1 MNPGDWWGHGFGF
14 MWLMP
19 LLFLAVLLF
28 LARGIFGQGSS
39 GGNSARSAS
48 AREILDKRFVAGEIS
63 EDEYE
68 TKKKALSDDG

>member
-1 MNPGDWWGHGFGF
+1 MNPGDWWGHGFSF
-14 MWLMP
+14 MWVMP

-28 LARGIFGQGSS
+28 LVRGIFGQGFS
-39 GGNSARSAS
+39 GGNATRSAS

-68 TKKKALSDDG
+68 AKKRALGDDG